1 MRPTKILIVISVFLS
16 FTFMGYQ
23 CGSTE
28 MTSAKLYIQQKNYD
42 RALELLQQEVQKNPK
57 SDEGYYLLG
66 FVYGEKEQYGKMTEA
81 YNKSLSISS
90 SYADQ
95 INQSRQYY
103 WAAMFN
109 RGVKAYQDGVNS
121 TDEDSTKILLDR
133 ASNFFNQA
141 IEILPDSADT
151 YKNLAFVH
159 LSTGNY
165 DKAEEPLRKCIEK
178 EQTVDCYRYL
188 GEILYEKGI
197 KLQETNEAASVR
209 AFDDAIEVLEDG
221 RKLYPNNAD
230 LLLVLANAYIG
241 ANKLA
246 VAKDIFKAGVDSE
259 PNNQYYR
266 YNYGV
271 LLLGADEFKGAEEQ
285 FLKAIEIDQNYFN
298 ALYNLAVTY
307 VKWGTKLNKEAEDA
321 GITSNEH
328 KEKYNKALPYLEKV
342 VQLEPTDATSWE
354 LLGRVY
360 TVLGM
365 SDDATN
371 AFNKADQL
379 RN

>member
-1 MRPTKILIVISVFLS
+1 MRPKKILSVIFIFLG

-42 RALELLQQEVQKNPK
+42 KALELLQQEVQKNPK
-57 SDEGYYLLG
+57 SDEGFYLLG
-66 FVYGEKEQYGKMTEA
+66 LVYGEKEQFDKMTDA
-81 YNKSLSISS
+81 YNKSLSISK
-90 SYADQ
+90 SYQEQ

-121 TDEDSTKILLDR
+121 SDDDSSKILLDR
-133 ASNFFNQA
+133 AANFFQQA
-141 IEILPDSADT
+141 ISIFPDSSDT

-188 GEILYEKGI
+188 GEILYEKGTNL
-197 KLQETNEAASVR
+197 KETNEAAAMK
-209 AFDDAIEVLEDG
+209 AFDDAIEVLEEG
-221 RKLYPNNAD
+221 RKHHPNNPD
-230 LLLVLANAYIG
+230 VLLVLANAYIG
-241 ANKLA
+241 ADKLT
-246 VAKDIFKAGVDSE
+246 VAKDIFKAGVDNE

-271 LLLGADEFKGAEEQ
+271 LLLGADQFEEAEEQ
-285 FLKAIEIDQNYFN
+285 FLKAIEIDPDYFN

-328 KEKYNKALPYLEKV
+328 KEKYNKALPHLEKV

-365 SDDATN
+365 QDDAAN
-371 AFNKADQL
+371 AFNRADQL